1 MRRFVVS
8 MWLCVLCT
16 VLSARS
22 FTHPGVLHNLKSFEV
37 MKQQIEKKIMP
48 AYGSWMILKAHPCSQ
63 FDYELRGPYKV
74 ISRDGEYAYTKGNME
89 RDFSA
94 AYQNSLMWMLTGDER
109 HAEKSLDILTAY
121 ADTLQYI
128 PETNDAPLLAGLE
141 GMKIV
146 YAAEILKY
154 TYKEADAS
162 SLAKISKMIL
172 TVFLPVLEN
181 FYAREP
187 YTNGNWG
194 PVATKTYMAIAIW
207 SDNAQMYEKAKDF
220 YLNAHDNGTIKNY
233 ISGDTG
239 QCQESGR
246 DQGHPQLGLG
256 AMATICEMA
265 WIQGDDLYSALDNRL
280 LKGYEYTAR
289 YNLGYDVP
297 YVVWKD
303 ITGKYSDRQSISS
316 HSRGSFKPVYEIVY
330 NHYVLRKHLEM
341 PYTKEVLDKIRPEG
355 FERDQPAFG
364 SLLFWNK

>member
-94 AYQNSLMWMLTGDER
+94 AYQNSLMWMLTGDKR

-207 SDNAQMYEKAKDF
+207 SDNVQMYEKAKDF
-220 YLNAHDNGTIKNY
+220 Y
-233 ISGDTG
+233 
-239 QCQESGR
+239 
-246 DQGHPQLGLG
+246 P
-256 AMATICEMA
+256 
-265 WIQGDDLYSALDNRL
+265 
-280 LKGYEYTAR
+280 
-289 YNLGYDVP
+289 
-297 YVVWKD
+297 
-303 ITGKYSDRQSISS
+303 
-316 HSRGSFKPVYEIVY
+316 
-330 NHYVLRKHLEM
+330 
-341 PYTKEVLDKIRPEG
+341 
-355 FERDQPAFG
+355 
-364 SLLFWNK
+364 